1 MGDIIDFRKSKRA
14 GKPIAKICTHLHTKF
29 DRLNRQLIC
38 AQCGEVIDANAWLY
52 RHFEQLSKR
61 HDEIEMREK
70 RLNERAAEMIVQ
82 ERKLQKLRTTE
93 PCIHCGRTQTLPAPK
108 VKADEKL
115 AEIKAMLSKGK
126 GA

>member
-14 GKPIAKICTHLHTKF
+14 GKPIAKVCTHLHTKF

-38 AQCGEVIDANAWLY
+38 AQCSEVIDTNAWLY
-52 RHFEQLSKR
+52 RYMEHMRKR
-61 HDEIEMREK
+61 ESDIEFREK

-126 GA
+126 

>member
-1 MGDIIDFRKSKRA
+1 MGEIIDFRKSKRA

-38 AQCGEVIDANAWLY
+38 ADCGEVIDANAWLY

-61 HDEIEMREK
+61 HDDIEFREK
-70 RLNERAAEMIVQ
+70 RLNERAAEMIIQ

-93 PCIHCGRTQTLPAPK
+93 PCIHCGRTQTLPVPK
-108 VKADEKL
+108 VFADEKIQ
-115 AEIKAMLSKGK
+115 AIKTLLNKSKE
-126 GA
+126 A

>member
-1 MGDIIDFRKSKRA
+1 MTRR
-14 GKPIAKICTHLHTKF
+14 
-29 DRLNRQLIC
+29 LIC
-38 AQCGEVIDANAWLY
+38 AQCGEVIDANAWIY

-61 HDEIEMREK
+61 HDDIEFREK
-70 RLNERAAEMIVQ
+70 RLNE
-82 ERKLQKLRTTE
+82 RTTE

-126 GA
+126 

>member
-14 GKPIAKICTHLHTKF
+14 GKAVAQICTHLHTKF
-29 DRLNRQLIC
+29 DKLNRQLLC

-52 RHFEQLSKR
+52 RYMEHMHKR
-61 HDEIEMREK
+61 ESDIEFREK

-115 AEIKAMLSKGK
+115 AEIKAMLQKDK
-126 GA
+126 K

>member
-1 MGDIIDFRKSKRA
+1 MLEFLFHLFLQKVI
-14 GKPIAKICTHLHTKF
+14 KIVFLQF
-29 DRLNRQLIC
+29 FVFLQQSYN
-38 AQCGEVIDANAWLY
+38 

-61 HDEIEMREK
+61 HDDIEFREK

>member
-1 MGDIIDFRKSKRA
+1 MLPDFGEGNRIKIQQHMHKRESDIEF
-14 GKPIAKICTHLHTKF
+14 
-29 DRLNRQLIC
+29 
-38 AQCGEVIDANAWLY
+38 
-52 RHFEQLSKR
+52 
-61 HDEIEMREK
+61 REK

-115 AEIKAMLSKGK
+115 AEIRAMLNK
-126 GA
+126 GAS

>member
-14 GKPIAKICTHLHTKF
+14 GKLIAKTCIHLHTQF

-61 HDEIEMREK
+61 HDDIEFREK
-70 RLNERAAEMIVQ
+70 RLNERAAEMIIQ

-93 PCIHCGRTQTLPAPK
+93 PCIHCGRTQTLPVPK

-126 GA
+126 